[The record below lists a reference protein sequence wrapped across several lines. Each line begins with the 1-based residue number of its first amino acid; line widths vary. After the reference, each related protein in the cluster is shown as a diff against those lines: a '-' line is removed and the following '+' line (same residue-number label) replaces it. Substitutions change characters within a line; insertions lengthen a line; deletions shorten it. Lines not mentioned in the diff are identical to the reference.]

1 VQFPADQ
8 HDTELRDAEG
18 VAFWTPDANDAG
30 NAVPH
35 TPPVNV
41 CVNASVS
48 PAAFLNRPAAVQ
60 FPADQHDTELRDAEG
75 VAFWTP
81 DANDARNAV
90 PHTPPV
96 DDCVNAS

>member
-1 VQFPADQ
+1 
-8 HDTELRDAEG
+8 
-18 VAFWTPDANDAG
+18 
-30 NAVPH
+30 
-35 TPPVNV
+35 
-41 CVNASVS
+41 
-48 PAAFLNRPAAVQ
+48 VQ